1 MWSDSEF
8 LQGYDGQPTL
18 HAQPQEDQ
26 SAAVLHEEPRY
37 ITRNQAR
44 SRGIAVT
51 DKRSDP
57 RTSMKSARRR
67 ARACEGAGLDDGQ
80 ASNDEYETVPKRV
93 SPVRNTKLR
102 DLLDKRAGPPQGR
115 LMMTSAPEGH
125 EAMSR
130 DGCGDW
136 VPVRTQTP
144 DYKDILAP
152 ATKKTETVFF
162 EIPRA
167 AR

>member
-1 MWSDSEF
+1 M
-8 LQGYDGQPTL
+8 LL
-18 HAQPQEDQ
+18 
-26 SAAVLHEEPRY
+26 EEPRY

-51 DKRSDP
+51 DERSDP

-80 ASNDEYETVPKRV
+80 ASNDEYETVPKGV

-144 DYKDILAP
+144 DYKDLLAP

-162 EIPRA
+162 ETPPAPR
-167 AR
+167 